1 MLFLTFFGMAN
12 IDHRFQQPKLIL
24 FEYLINNILMKRF
37 CLFNPVLNSLDC
49 ILKQE
54 VNMPERPPN

>member
-1 MLFLTFFGMAN
+1 MAN

-24 FEYLINNILMKRF
+24 FEYLRNTILMKRF
-37 CLFNPVLNSLDC
+37 CLLKPALNSLDC

-54 VNMPERPPN
+54 VNMLERPPN